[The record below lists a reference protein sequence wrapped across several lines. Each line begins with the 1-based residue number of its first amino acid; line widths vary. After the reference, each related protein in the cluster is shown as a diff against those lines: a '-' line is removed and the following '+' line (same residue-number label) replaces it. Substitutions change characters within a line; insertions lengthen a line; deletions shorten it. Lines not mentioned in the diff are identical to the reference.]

1 MWGALLNDFAG
12 PQGWVN
18 DALRLSRG
26 QSIDSGLVEG
36 SIKPLLN
43 VRLKQAGA
51 RRKVEHVASLVE
63 LRDLAAGPEWET
75 FWKQTGPDAKIE
87 RGNLRDRGPV
97 VSGVAA
103 SQFVG
108 LSGGADD
115 LRIQSSSHGD
125 FVRGVASPGKKR
137 DG

>member
-75 FWKQTGPDAKIE
+75 FWKQ
-87 RGNLRDRGPV
+87 N
-97 VSGVAA
+97 
-103 SQFVG
+103 
-108 LSGGADD
+108 
-115 LRIQSSSHGD
+115 
-125 FVRGVASPGKKR
+125 
-137 DG
+137 